1 MASGAVLHL
10 TFRTGALMG
19 TAQVP
24 GPKGLISPTYSTQY
38 LQYPTLLFFIL
49 KKQALLCTEEETF
62 WYPNFSNN
70 FNDFPFLLWRSQF
83 TSMNYQPL
91 FSGQEEQLRKAALP
105 VQSLYLFSCRRATN
119 TVKYN
124 TSKCPDL
131 CSVT

>member
-1 MASGAVLHL
+1 MASGAVLRL

-24 GPKGLISPTYSTQY
+24 GPKGLISPTYSTQHR
-38 LQYPTLLFFIL
+38 LSSPFFFIL
-49 KKQALLCTEEETF
+49 KKQALLYTEEETF

-91 FSGQEEQLRKAALP
+91 FSGQEEQLRKAARP
-105 VQSLYLFSCRRATN
+105 VQSLLPVF
-119 TVKYN
+119 
-124 TSKCPDL
+124 L
-131 CSVT
+131 

>member
-1 MASGAVLHL
+1 MASGAVLRL
-10 TFRTGALMG
+10 TFCTGALMG

-24 GPKGLISPTYSTQY
+24 GPKGLISPTYSTQHR
-38 LQYPTLLFFIL
+38 LSSPFFFIL
-49 KKQALLCTEEETF
+49 KKQALLYTEEETF

-119 TVKYN
+119 TVQYN